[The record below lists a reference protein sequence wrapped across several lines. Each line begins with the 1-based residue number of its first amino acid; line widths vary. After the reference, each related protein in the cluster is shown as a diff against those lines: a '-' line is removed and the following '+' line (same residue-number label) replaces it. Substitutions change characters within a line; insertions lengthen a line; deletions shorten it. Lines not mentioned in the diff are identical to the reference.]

1 MTHAK
6 WFLLGVVALA
16 LVLTASTGC
25 RERISSKPR
34 WFGMSYFSH
43 PAVSYHRVEIEST
56 VLKYTY
62 YEKPDSLN
70 WEVQAPCYADSDL
83 QTLTASLSQADLEE
97 LARIVNRSGFLR
109 LPDTSGD
116 RHAGPGPVVSAQISA
131 GRCCDTRTKVYVN
144 GPMPQ
149 AFADVKA
156 ALAGLVQAKF
166 GRTFIH
172 TD

>member
-1 MTHAK
+1 
-6 WFLLGVVALA
+6 
-16 LVLTASTGC
+16 
-25 RERISSKPR
+25 
-34 WFGMSYFSH
+34 MSYFSH
-43 PAVSYHRVEIEST
+43 PAVSYHRVEIDST

-83 QTLTASLSQADLEE
+83 QILTANLSQADLDE

-116 RHAGPGPVVSAQISA
+116 WHTGPGPLVSAQISA
-131 GRCCDTRTKVYVN
+131 GRCCDRKTKVYAN